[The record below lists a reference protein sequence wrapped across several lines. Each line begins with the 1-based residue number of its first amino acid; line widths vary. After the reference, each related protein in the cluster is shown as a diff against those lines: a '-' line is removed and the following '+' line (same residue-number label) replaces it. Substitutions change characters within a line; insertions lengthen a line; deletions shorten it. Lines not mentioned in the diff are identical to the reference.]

1 MDIKEQKRIAKS
13 VLDILNLVDYR
24 AIIAGGAARDWYNET
39 LASDIDIFICIEW
52 KCGESKKRFVERV
65 SSLLELLLNVDEINV
80 VGNIDEDDGLNYIK
94 NPDIISVLEFIKDNV
109 KFQIILMNN
118 QNVDVTKFAFNICQ
132 AWSNG
137 ERIATT
143 EAFKIGFKK
152 KIIIETG
159 TLYANGKKYRQKI
172 KSKFPDFD
180 FVDIK
185 NLC

>member
-1 MDIKEQKRIAKS
+1 MNVNEQKCIAKN
-13 VLDILNLVDYR
+13 VLDVLKLLDYR
-24 AIIAGGAARDWYNET
+24 AIIAGGAARDWYSDK
-39 LASDIDIFICIEW
+39 LATDIDIFMYVEW
-52 KCGESKKRFVERV
+52 SGRVGKKRYVERV
-65 SSLLELLLNVDEINV
+65 SNLLKLLLNVDNINV

-94 NPDIISVLEFIKDNV
+94 NPDIVSVLEFVKNDV
-109 KFQIILMNN
+109 KFQIILMTK

-137 ERIATT
+137 EYVATT
-143 EAFKIGFKK
+143 EAFKIGMKK

-159 TLYANGKKYRQKI
+159 TLYANGKKYREKI

-185 NLC
+185 NLY